1 MVTLSFEDEIVSATK
16 FRGDQSHW
24 LERARKRPVTIT
36 NGDNKV
42 TIINRNDI
50 RDLVI
55 SRNYLELAVRLCDE
69 LEKNQ
74 KPSTLY
80 WLEYLDNED
89 HKLFMK
95 EFVSNIMVSITTGNW
110 DNLGEL
116 LDDWKATAETVNNAE
131 VMKALDE
138 DISLEDYVT
147 IK

>member
-1 MVTLSFEDEIVSATK
+1 MVTLAFEDEIVSATK
-16 FRGDQSHW
+16 FRGEQSHW
-24 LERARKRPVTIT
+24 LELARKRPITIT

-50 RDLVI
+50 RNLVI

-74 KPSTLY
+74 KSSTLY
-80 WLEYLDNED
+80 WLEYLDNKD
-89 HKLFMK
+89 RKLFIK
-95 EFVSNIMVSITTGNW
+95 ELVSNIMISVTTGNW

-116 LDDWKATAETVNNAE
+116 LEDWKATAETVNNAE
-131 VMKALDE
+131 VVKALDG
-138 DISLEDYVT
+138 DISPKDYVT